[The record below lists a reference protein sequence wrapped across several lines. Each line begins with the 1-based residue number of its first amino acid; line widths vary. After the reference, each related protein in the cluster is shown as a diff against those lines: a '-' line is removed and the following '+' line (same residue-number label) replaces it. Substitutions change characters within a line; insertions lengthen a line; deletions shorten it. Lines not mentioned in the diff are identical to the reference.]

1 MILALYDGT
10 QFGADNFGEALI
22 ITLVAMF
29 LVFGILL
36 ILYGLISVLKNI
48 KFGNQTILE
57 NNQVTDTQQVTNQ
70 TVNLDEMDEDMKVA
84 AIVAT
89 MDFKAETN
97 EDAKLVSIKKID

>member
-22 ITLVAMF
+22 ITLVAML

-36 ILYGLISVLKNI
+36 ILYGLISLLKNI
-48 KFGNQTILE
+48 KFDKQTILE
-57 NNQVTDTQQVTNQ
+57 SNQVIESNQ
-70 TVNLDEMDEDMKVA
+70 LTKESVDLDDMDEDMKVA

-89 MDFKAETN
+89 MDYKAETN
-97 EDAKLVSIKKID
+97 EDAKVVSIKKID